1 MSILNRT
8 MRRVVLNMPNEMAEL
23 LTKYSKL
30 KGKTIS
36 NVAIELLK
44 ANIHKQAYV
53 CTAIKDLLDELEI
66 SLDKRAAKRCYGY
79 ACWSCKHDA
88 KCRAGL
94 HDNDYEVKPEC
105 ADSLKPGAE
114 I

>member
-1 MSILNRT
+1 

-23 LTKYSKL
+23 LTRYAKL

-53 CTAIKDLLDELEI
+53 CTA
-66 SLDKRAAKRCYGY
+66 
-79 ACWSCKHDA
+79 
-88 KCRAGL
+88 
-94 HDNDYEVKPEC
+94 N
-105 ADSLKPGAE
+105 
-114 I
+114 